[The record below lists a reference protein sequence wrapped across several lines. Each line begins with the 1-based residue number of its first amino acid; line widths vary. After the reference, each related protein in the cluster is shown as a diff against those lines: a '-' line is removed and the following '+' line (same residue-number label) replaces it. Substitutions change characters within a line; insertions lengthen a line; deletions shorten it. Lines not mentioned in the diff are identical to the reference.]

1 MYKKSGKS
9 SRVFPSERIIIS
21 KPKANRY
28 EYEINGL
35 VGTFDDNSLP
45 GLLEVIIEN
54 YDNLIYKDLC
64 SLEYCTDTRAK
75 AIITPLYQNTY
86 DTVDDLTSAIT
97 SDLQTVLPEHFI

>member
-1 MYKKSGKS
+1 MIFTLYS
-9 SRVFPSERIIIS
+9 VTTPDYY
-21 KPKANRY
+21 RY

-45 GLLEVIIEN
+45 GLVEAIIEN
-54 YDNLIYKDLC
+54 YDNYNLVYKDLC

-86 DTVDDLTSAIT
+86 DTVDDLTSVIT
-97 SDLQTVLPEHFI
+97 SDLQTALPEHFI